1 MGILLATLVQVLVK
15 LGVCIFGV
23 ANVPIVLLTASQEHK
38 EGESGRVAT
47 VHAVAVLAHSR
58 EA

>member
-1 MGILLATLVQVLVK
+1 METLGQVLVK

-23 ANVPIVLLTASQEHK
+23 ANVPIVLRTTSQEHK
-38 EGESGRVAT
+38 EGESGRVVT
-47 VHAVAVLAHSR
+47 VHTVAVLAHSR